1 MYTGEAV
8 GTVVAPGKEPTLENI
23 PLLVVQ
29 LMEKGKKTKMI
40 VAADSTRQAGK
51 GDFVY
56 MIGSKEAG
64 RMFRTKRTPA
74 DSAIVGFIDSYNV
87 QLKTDLEE

>member
-1 MYTGEAV
+1 MYIGEVV
-8 GTVVAPGKEPTLENI
+8 GCVVATVKEPNLENI

-29 LMEKGKKTKMI
+29 LIEKGKKTRMI
-40 VAADSTRQAGK
+40 VAADATRQAGR

-64 RMFRTKRTPA
+64 RMFRTKRMPA

-87 QLKTDLEE
+87 VLTEETQ

>member
-1 MYTGEAV
+1 MYIGQVV
-8 GTVVAPGKEPTLENI
+8 GCVVSTVKEPNLENI

-29 LMEKGKKTKMI
+29 LIEKGKKTKM
-40 VAADSTRQAGK
+40 VVSADATRQAGR

-56 MIGSKEAG
+56 MIGSKEAE
-64 RMFRTKRTPA
+64 RMFRTKKTPA

-87 QLKTDLEE
+87 QLKPEE

>member
-1 MYTGEAV
+1 MYIGEVV
-8 GTVVAPGKEPTLENI
+8 GTVVATVKEPALEDI
-23 PLLVVQ
+23 PLLVVR
-29 LMEKGKKTKMI
+29 LIEKGKKTKMI

-56 MIGSKEAG
+56 MIGSREAG
-64 RMFRTKRTPA
+64 RIFRRKLTPA

-87 QLKTDLEE
+87 EIQPEEQ